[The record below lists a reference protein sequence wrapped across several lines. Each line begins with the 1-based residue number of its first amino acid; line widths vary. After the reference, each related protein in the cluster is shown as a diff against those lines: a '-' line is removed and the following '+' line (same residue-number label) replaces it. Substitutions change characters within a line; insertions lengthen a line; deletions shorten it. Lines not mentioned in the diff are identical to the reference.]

1 MRKHSKAFGGTLF
14 ILLACISIST
24 MAPATAANKTVVLVD
39 SPHSDLLGVSLDNEL
54 PVSLLPNGYLGQL
67 IFNPVTQP
75 RRWMIDAQLID
86 EISLLA
92 QKDPIA
98 QDWLTEFKLIS
109 ATDPIFALPYGHP
122 DISMTKR
129 LAPTE
134 LIYYYKTSQAK
145 LSMTFGRDIRI
156 NRGFRWTSHRTHVPA
171 DVTLSYTTNRREI
184 ALLSTVVSAEQLDS
198 LRSKLSILL
207 ATGMSVESQHYFA
220 ANADEAIANTNH
232 KLRIVPGK
240 YRLTSQH
247 EKVPITL
254 VNDFASPVTVSL
266 QLTPLN
272 FRIHAVGD
280 KYIVLPAN
288 SKTQISVPFTVIAP
302 GSTAVLAQFKNAAG
316 KSIGDSVILT
326 LNLSVISPAVAW
338 FTTGA
343 AILLLLA
350 ALAQIIRRVRRSR
363 K

>member
-1 MRKHSKAFGGTLF
+1 MMRRLSFPALALF
-14 ILLACISIST
+14 LFLPFIIFFS
-24 MAPATAANKTVVLVD
+24 PAANAATNTIVLID
-39 SPHSDLLGVSLDNEL
+39 SPHTDLLGDVLDNEL
-54 PVSLLPNGYLGQL
+54 ATSLLPNGNLGQL
-67 IFNPVTQP
+67 VFNPVARP
-75 RRWMIDAQLID
+75 RRWMIDASIVE
-86 EISLLA
+86 EISQRA
-92 QKDPIA
+92 KNDPGA
-98 QDWLTEFKLIS
+98 QDWLSEFKLIS
-109 ATDPIFALPYGHP
+109 ASDPIFALPYGHP
-122 DISMTKR
+122 DISMTRR

-134 LIYYYKTSQAK
+134 LNYYYETSQSRLIFA
-145 LSMTFGRDIRI
+145 LGREIGI
-156 NRGFRWTSHRTHVPA
+156 NKNFRWASKRTVVPPETS
-171 DVTLSYTTNRREI
+171 LSYTTNRRAI
-184 ALLSTVVSAEQLDS
+184 ALLSTVVPAVQLDL
-198 LRSKLSILL
+198 LRAKLSFLL
-207 ATGMSVESQHYFA
+207 SSGLNKESQLYFA
-220 ANADEAIANTNH
+220 TNADRAIAKENH

-254 VNDFASPVTVSL
+254 VNDFDTPVTVSL

-272 FRIHAVGD
+272 FRIHTVGD
-280 KYIVLPAN
+280 KHIVLAAN
-288 SKTQISVPFTVIAP
+288 SKTQLAVPFTVIAP